1 VITAVVTTLASLATL
16 LAQENASVPDEM
28 GYVWASYALVV
39 AVLAGYAVVT
49 IRRGRAVGKRLPPDE
64 RRWM

>member
-1 VITAVVTTLASLATL
+1 MITALVTTLAGLATL
-16 LAQENASVPDEM
+16 LAQESASVPDEM

-39 AVLAGYAVVT
+39 GVLAGYAVYT